1 MLSSKIFAKKIMEVF
16 EPITFYIRHDGKRYE
31 VKAIPYDEPDGQN
44 IPLRFLII
52 IGLTPR
58 GEIERKLD
66 KWEST
71 DIKDE
76 PLLNAIA
83 NNILK
88 YYK

>member
-1 MLSSKIFAKKIMEVF
+1 MSKSLLKQIMEVF
-16 EPITFYIRHDGKRYE
+16 EPVTFYIRHNGKSFE

-44 IPLRFLII
+44 TPLRFQII

-58 GEIERKLD
+58 GEIERKSE
-66 KWEST
+66 KWESA
-71 DIKDE
+71 DIMDK

-83 NNILK
+83 NNICK